1 MSEKKIHNKKIIKQE
16 DDEMNEFINKNIGI
30 EMDDNQLD
38 EKMEEHLINKE
49 KERYCQCCDI
59 QFGLKTDYQR
69 HIKTN
74 KHIKK
79 SLALD
84 ESTCPYCKYK
94 TDDKSNM
101 NKHLNNVHKYMVKE
115 IKEKVKRVKSDKIP
129 DKVLKLWFQLLTEEK
144 TLLMV
149 LGGTKTRYKHHL
161 NRNYKPDEEVMI
173 QIKLKYKQ
181 KLCDYN
187 NTLEKKKDLISQY
200 PQILDI
206 KPPSVNIDSDDDS
219 DCETVK
225 NVKINDAGLK
235 AIKELEKMKEDKR
248 NDIKK
253 RIEENR
259 HLYIDSKGTD
269 KSYISKIE
277 ELEEE
282 LRNI

>member
-1 MSEKKIHNKKIIKQE
+1 MKKHNEKKIKQIDNEIK
-16 DDEMNEFINKNIGI
+16 EFIDKNKFVD
-30 EMDDNQLD
+30 MDEEQFD
-38 EKMEEHLINKE
+38 EKMEEHFNNKE

-79 SLALD
+79 SLSVND
-84 ESTCPYCKYK
+84 TVCPYCEYK

-101 NKHLNNVHKYMVKE
+101 NKHLNNVHKYEVKE

-129 DKVLKLWFQLLTEEK
+129 DKVLKIWFQLLTEEK
-144 TLLMV
+144 TLLMA
-149 LGGTKTRYKHHL
+149 LSGTKTRYRHHL

-173 QIKLKYKQ
+173 EIKTKYKQ
-181 KLCDYN
+181 KLSDYN
-187 NTLEKKKDLISQY
+187 NTLEKKKDIVNQY

-206 KPPSVNIDSDDDS
+206 KPPSVNIDSDDDDS
-219 DCETVK
+219 DNEEVNK
-225 NVKINDAGLK
+225 VNEAGLK

-248 NDIKK
+248 KDIRSK
-253 RIEENR
+253 IEENR
-259 HLYIDSKGTD
+259 QLYIDSKGTN
-269 KSYISKIE
+269 KIYINKIE

-282 LRNI
+282 LKNI